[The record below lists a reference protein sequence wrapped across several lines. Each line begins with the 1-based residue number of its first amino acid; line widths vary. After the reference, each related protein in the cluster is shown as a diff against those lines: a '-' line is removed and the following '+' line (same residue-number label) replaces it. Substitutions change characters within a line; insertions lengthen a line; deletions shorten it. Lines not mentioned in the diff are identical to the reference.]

1 MAAFDLSSYQT
12 VDERIHA
19 FWSKYPNGRLHAEI
33 VELTRNELGQA
44 VQVIVKAMAWTDRE
58 DPIPASIDF
67 AEETFGSTHINKTSF
82 IENAITSSYGRVL
95 ATLGFSPKGEN
106 KRPTQT
112 EMTKTERVAVAG
124 QKGLINPDTVEVE
137 VATDE
142 LTKTIQQRCNALGIV
157 GQEEIKEFLAFAT
170 DTKTGAVP
178 VAKKRKLVTQ
188 SKAEWEAFANAYKVF
203 KKGN

>member
-1 MAAFDLSSYQT
+1 MAFDLSSYQT
-12 VDERIHA
+12 VDERIHQ
-19 FWSKYPNGRLHAEI
+19 FWEKYPTGRLHAEI

-67 AEETFGSTHINKTSF
+67 AEETFGSNPVNRTSF
-82 IENAITSSYGRVL
+82 IENAVTSAYGRCL
-95 ATLGFSPKGEN
+95 ATLSFSPKGEN

-112 EMTKTERVAVAG
+112 EMTKVQRVAVAG
-124 QKGLINPDTVEVE
+124 QEGLRNPDTVEVE

-142 LTKTIQQRCNALGIV
+142 LHKALTQRCNALGIM
-157 GQEEIKEFLAFAT
+157 GEAEIKEFLAFAT
-170 DTKTGAVP
+170 DTKTGAVS
-178 VAKKRKLVTQ
+178 VAKKRKLITQ
-188 SKAEWEAFANAYKVF
+188 SKNEWEAFANAYKVF